1 MSVRQTKRA
10 RLSRDHSSQA
20 NLNIPPRQGGPSH
33 PVIHEIE
40 DSDDDVKPMVA
51 PVADPSRDLA
61 IAYHKSLLEPLV
73 KRYDLAKQRAASDWL
88 DRTMEECR
96 ALVGTDWKGMD
107 NTNQMVMQKWLA
119 FFTEA
124 MLSQRRN

>member
-1 MSVRQTKRA
+1 M
-10 RLSRDHSSQA
+10 
-20 NLNIPPRQGGPSH
+20 PPRQGGPSH

-40 DSDDDVKPMVA
+40 DSDDDVKPVVA
-51 PVADPSRDLA
+51 LAADPSRDLA
-61 IAYHKSLLEPLV
+61 IAYHKSLLDPLM
-73 KRYDLAKQRAASDWL
+73 KGYDRAKQRAASDWL

-124 MLSQRRN
+124 MLSQPRN